1 MNLGNCQIKLRNI
14 LLFAAAI
21 FISFG
26 TGAPTLF
33 AQGTDLGT
41 IQGIVTDSSGAVVNN
56 AKVEVLNTDTNLSL
70 SFTTGSNGSFSA
82 AAIQPGH
89 YKVTVTAPGFASAVV
104 DKIVL
109 QGTMTMNLRPVLRV
123 LTANTTVR
131 VTSAANLIDT
141 QNPTISQTLNTTDVN
156 QIPRD
161 SRDIYQFLY
170 INPNIQASD
179 EPGDFK
185 FMGAQSYGA
194 SFSVD
199 GQRSNGGIFGA
210 QTQSQPS
217 LLSVGSLQV
226 LSSGYSAQYAG
237 VANIRVSTQSGTD
250 RYHGTAY
257 YDNVNSALSAWAL
270 SDKLDQE
277 TFSPTAFAPV
287 FVRPKTNN
295 TDMAFS
301 FGGPVPKV
309 KQTWMFLA
317 YEEQWNTS
325 PTTESGNVAHP
336 SLLAG
341 DFSLMTDA
349 SKPQVPSNIVLT
361 PSEIAND
368 TVGGL
373 GQQFI
378 TIPQRLINPV
388 TTKLIDAYFPKIGTS
403 APINA
408 STGTVSGYQ
417 TTVPSRSGQRMGDL
431 RIDHVVN
438 NSNRFYGVYHAS
450 SQNISSNPVAA
461 PFTGLGLLQ
470 TTRLNNMVSLSYT
483 HVFSPHMVNEARGGF
498 NLQHLYTHANTTLQS
513 FLQTAGFSAADID
526 AYASVVGKDQL
537 PVYGNTLINFGSGY
551 SRFGNG
557 GRSANR
563 PLNQNLITFGDTL
576 TWTLGRH
583 TLTMG
588 GDFIRNQAVDGF
600 ASTRSNPL
608 GTLTYKGKGAQGIAN
623 FVLGEAPFSATSVYN
638 PRPPLNVYNWE
649 NGVYVQDDFK
659 VNSKLTLDLGLRYD
673 IVTPFVEENDLLV
686 NFDPNYT
693 NPNSGNHGRFVI
705 PSNKALPYL
714 SPGLKAYGVVT
725 ASQAGLGTGRGLVRL
740 DKNDWGPRVGFAY
753 NLNDRSVVRGGW
765 GMFYPTSAA
774 QADRDAIGTNSF
786 NQGITHTSTAQ
797 SPLSPWP
804 TGGETTGVSP
814 NVGGVQIGQN
824 NEPSANYIPVNLRNP
839 RMQQWNVSY
848 ERQFPKQ
855 SSIRVSYLGAH
866 MSGLIMGID
875 LGMLTPSDAPFGT
888 SGDPTGIVGVGDGQT
903 PCDPS
908 GNQADGLQCLYS
920 NADLARMPFPLLG
933 DYILGYG
940 NVGHSNTNAFQTQFQ
955 HQASQFTFSIA
966 YTYDHEDS
974 SGIDMGNSSLAGEA
988 YDGINPNSD
997 YGPASWVSRNRVV
1010 AFAIYD
1016 LPVGRGQRFA
1026 SNATSLENVFI
1037 GGWQLTSNMF
1047 AKSGVPFTP
1056 YLDCT
1061 DCDPVVPGNVGT
1073 GSMDAI
1079 GNFNSTSIRPL
1090 IISDPRKN
1098 VPSGYQW
1105 NPAAFALP
1113 TDIGAGWF
1121 TQPQLSKRNSLWG
1134 PGSYGVNLG
1143 IHKNFNVSRYTVEI
1157 GADIDNVFNHPMR
1170 SPDENYAYSGS
1181 ENGPSYAALGSFNQ
1195 DVDQTPPPP
1204 GKQPALLP
1212 LNTDWTPNQGS
1223 RFGNFGQNYQTFEEE
1238 GISGNRVIRLKGQIS
1253 F

>member
-1 MNLGNCQIKLRNI
+1 IPGKSFFSYRKISLPSVFLFDKSRREATCMNLGNCQIKLRNI

-194 SFSVD
+194 IFSVD

-257 YDNVNSALSAWAL
+257 YDNVNSSLSAWAL

-287 FVRPKTNN
+287 FVRSKTNN

-786 NQGITHTSTAQ
+786 NQ
-797 SPLSPWP
+797 
-804 TGGETTGVSP
+804 
-814 NVGGVQIGQN
+814 
-824 NEPSANYIPVNLRNP
+824 
-839 RMQQWNVSY
+839 
-848 ERQFPKQ
+848 
-855 SSIRVSYLGAH
+855 
-866 MSGLIMGID
+866 
-875 LGMLTPSDAPFGT
+875 
-888 SGDPTGIVGVGDGQT
+888 
-903 PCDPS
+903 
-908 GNQADGLQCLYS
+908 
-920 NADLARMPFPLLG
+920 
-933 DYILGYG
+933 
-940 NVGHSNTNAFQTQFQ
+940 
-955 HQASQFTFSIA
+955 
-966 YTYDHEDS
+966 
-974 SGIDMGNSSLAGEA
+974 
-988 YDGINPNSD
+988 
-997 YGPASWVSRNRVV
+997 
-1010 AFAIYD
+1010 
-1016 LPVGRGQRFA
+1016 
-1026 SNATSLENVFI
+1026 
-1037 GGWQLTSNMF
+1037 
-1047 AKSGVPFTP
+1047 
-1056 YLDCT
+1056 
-1061 DCDPVVPGNVGT
+1061 
-1073 GSMDAI
+1073 
-1079 GNFNSTSIRPL
+1079 
-1090 IISDPRKN
+1090 
-1098 VPSGYQW
+1098 
-1105 NPAAFALP
+1105 
-1113 TDIGAGWF
+1113 
-1121 TQPQLSKRNSLWG
+1121 
-1134 PGSYGVNLG
+1134 
-1143 IHKNFNVSRYTVEI
+1143 
-1157 GADIDNVFNHPMR
+1157 
-1170 SPDENYAYSGS
+1170 
-1181 ENGPSYAALGSFNQ
+1181 
-1195 DVDQTPPPP
+1195 
-1204 GKQPALLP
+1204 
-1212 LNTDWTPNQGS
+1212 
-1223 RFGNFGQNYQTFEEE
+1223 
-1238 GISGNRVIRLKGQIS
+1238 
-1253 F
+1253 